1 MKVWNKM
8 MILAGLGLSLTACQ
22 SPTSQVK
29 GETHHYTVGKEC
41 PALLVM
47 KVGETLVFNAPENP
61 STGFQWQLMQPLK
74 LFKIEESYLASETEE
89 GVVGAG
95 GEKAFRFTAEK
106 PGQELIELSYVRP
119 WEAQK
124 QLTQPSAN
132 EMWQCRV
139 RIA

>member
-1 MKVWNKM
+1 MKVWNKVL
-8 MILAGLGLSLTACQ
+8 ILASLGLGLSACQ
-22 SPTSQVK
+22 SPTSQVP
-29 GETHHYTVGKEC
+29 GQTHHYTFENEC

-61 STGFQWQLMQPLK
+61 STGFQWQLMQPIK

-119 WEAQK
+119 WEVQK
-124 QLTQPSAN
+124 QITQPSTHQT
-132 EMWQCRV
+132 WQCRV